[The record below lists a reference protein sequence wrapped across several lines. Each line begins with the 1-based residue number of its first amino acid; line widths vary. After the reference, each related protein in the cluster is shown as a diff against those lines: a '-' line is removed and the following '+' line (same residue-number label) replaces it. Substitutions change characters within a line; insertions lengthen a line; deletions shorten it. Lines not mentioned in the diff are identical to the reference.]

1 MTDRRL
7 DPKTPLTYEAS
18 GVSPAKAQDILQKFI
33 KGRGPEAKAAGLI
46 AGIGPF
52 AACFSLAD
60 VARRYADPVLVTSC
74 DGVGTKALLAA
85 EWNEL
90 SGLGF
95 DLVAMNV
102 NDLLCAGATP
112 SLFLDYYGCGELREP
127 QLLPLLQSIDRACAE
142 AKCALVGGET
152 AEMPGVY
159 RAGDFDLAGFAVGF
173 ADRSS
178 LLGGAKVKAG
188 DVLVAI
194 ASTGFHSNGYSLV
207 RKLVERERLSADGK
221 TPFDDRT
228 WKETLLAPTAIYV
241 RSLEPV
247 LGQIHAAVHVTGGG
261 LEENVPRVL
270 PESLAAVFRRKDWQL
285 PPLFQW
291 AQKVA
296 GIDDRALRN
305 TFNCGVGMLV
315 VAPEP
320 SAEAVIAAAKNAG
333 HRGWT
338 LGHIEPRNGGE
349 AVRWSDA

>member
-1 MTDRRL
+1 MVDKGS
-7 DPKTPLTYEAS
+7 DKTPLTYEAS
-18 GVSPAKAQDILQKFI
+18 GVSPAKAADILQKFVR
-33 KGRGPEAKAAGLI
+33 GRAPSAKAPGLI

-52 AACFSLAD
+52 AACYSLGD

-102 NDLLCAGATP
+102 NDLLCAGAVP

-127 QLLPLLQSIDRACAE
+127 QLLPLLQSIDAACAE

-159 RAGDFDLAGFAVGF
+159 RAGDFDLAGFAIGF
-173 ADRSS
+173 ADRSH
-178 LLGGAKVKAG
+178 LLGAGKVVAG
-188 DVLVAI
+188 DILVAI
-194 ASTGFHSNGYSLV
+194 ASSGFHSNGYSLV
-207 RKLVERERLSADGK
+207 RKLVEREKLSADGK
-221 TPFDDRT
+221 TPFDGKT
-228 WKETLLAPTAIYV
+228 WRETLLAPTAIYV
-241 RSLEPV
+241 RALEPV
-247 LGQIHAAVHVTGGG
+247 LTKIHAAVHVTGGG

-270 PESLAAVFRRKDWQL
+270 PDSLAAVFRRKDWTL

-296 GIDDRALRN
+296 AIDDRALRN

-315 VAPEP
+315 AAPE
-320 SAEAVIAAAKNAG
+320 AEVPAVLAAAKAAG
-333 HRGWT
+333 HSAWT
-338 LGHIEPRNGGE
+338 LGHIEPRHGGE
-349 AVRWSDA
+349 AVRWSAA